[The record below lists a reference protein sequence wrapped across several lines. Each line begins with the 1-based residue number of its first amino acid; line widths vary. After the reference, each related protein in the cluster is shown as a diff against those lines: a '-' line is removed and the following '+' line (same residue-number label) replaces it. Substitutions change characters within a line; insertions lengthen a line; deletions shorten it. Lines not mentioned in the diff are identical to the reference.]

1 MNIAE
6 YSIKN
11 KVISWLFIVILAIG
25 GVTSFLE
32 LGRLEDPAF
41 TIKDAMI
48 VATYPGATSKEVE
61 EELTYP
67 LEKEIRKLP
76 YIDRITS
83 TSSNG
88 MSQIMVSM
96 KMDYGPDELPQ
107 IWDEMRRKI
116 NDLQPTLPQGVQSL
130 QIFDDFGDVYGVML
144 MLTGDDYD
152 YVELK
157 RYADHLR
164 REIELVDG
172 VGKVDIAG
180 DQQEMLFV
188 EISLDRLASLNLD
201 MNVVSGLLNQQNNV
215 VSAGEVMVNGENL
228 VIRPSGT
235 LNTVQA
241 LENLI
246 IHGRD
251 TGNLIRLKDV
261 ATITRSIQ
269 EKPGNMILFNGKKAI
284 NIGISFA
291 SGVNV
296 VEVGERLNA
305 ELSSL
310 ESIKPAG
317 LDMSYFYNQAQEVDD
332 SVKAF
337 VISLAEAVAI
347 VIIVLLFTMGLRSGV
362 IIGVVLL
369 LTVFGT
375 FILMNYNNIELHRIS
390 LGALIIALGML
401 VDNAIV
407 VVEGILVGLKK
418 GRTKVQAAVD
428 IVKQT
433 QWPLLGATVIAITA
447 FAPIGLS
454 QDATG
459 EFMGSLFWVLCFSLF
474 LSWVTA
480 ITLTPFLADLLLKEE
495 EKDTNG
501 EDEDPYKGW
510 LFVVFGALLKFSLR
524 FRWMTVAAMVAL
536 LVGAVIAFGNVK
548 QQFFPPSN
556 TPMFY
561 VDMWMPEGTD
571 IRQTIKQA
579 EKVESYIRQ
588 QDDIDFVSVSI
599 GQGLQRFALTYQ
611 PEKSY
616 EAYAQFQVR
625 TTDRD
630 NMFKLLHK
638 LDDNLAKTFD
648 EPTFQF
654 KLMEFGPSPASK
666 IEARITGPD
675 PKVLRELAV
684 QVEDILH
691 TDPGARNIRHDWRER
706 TKELVP
712 VFNESKARRLGISKE
727 DLSSTLQMAFGGSTF
742 GVLRDGTHTLP
753 IMMRLPEAERVDF
766 ESLQNVK
773 IWSPSL
779 QTYIPVD
786 QIIDGVELDWSE
798 PLIQRRD
805 RKRTLTVL
813 ADHDVLSDDTA
824 ASLFARVQP
833 KVMALHIPEG
843 YEITWGGEYESS
855 KDAQEGLFG
864 SLPMGYLLM
873 FIITILLFNS
883 IKKPLVIWFTVPL
896 SIIGVAFG
904 LLTTN
909 MPFSFTAF
917 LGLLSLSG
925 MILKN
930 GIVLLDQINLELE
943 SGKDPY
949 LAIVDSAISRVRPV
963 SMAALTTILGM
974 IPLVFDAFFGSMA
987 ITIMAGLGFATV
999 LTLIVVPVMFAILFR
1014 IKPTTA

>member
-130 QIFDDFGDVYGVML
+130 QIIDDFGDVYGVML

-215 VSAGEVMVNGENL
+215 VSAGEVMVNGESL

-310 ESIKPAG
+310 EPIKPAG

-579 EKVESYIRQ
+579 ETVESYIRQ

>member
-130 QIFDDFGDVYGVML
+130 QIIDDFGDVYGVML

-215 VSAGEVMVNGENL
+215 VSAGEVMVNGESL

-418 GRTKVQAAVD
+418 GHTKVQAAVD

-495 EKDTNG
+495 KDTNG

-510 LFVVFGALLKFSLR
+510 LFVVFGALLKFALR

-630 NMFKLLHK
+630 NMFKLLHE

>member
-130 QIFDDFGDVYGVML
+130 QIIDDFGDVYGVML

-215 VSAGEVMVNGENL
+215 VSAGEVMVNGESL

-999 LTLIVVPVMFAILFR
+999 LTLIVVPAMFAILFR

>member
-11 KVISWLFIVILAIG
+11 KVISWLFLVILAIG
-25 GVTSFLE
+25 GISSFGNLS
-32 LGRLEDPAF
+32 RLEDPAF

-48 VATYPGATSKEVE
+48 ISTYPGASSMEVE

-67 LEKEIRKLP
+67 LEKEIRQLP
-76 YIDRITS
+76 YIDKITS

-116 NDLQPTLPQGVQSL
+116 NDLQPTLPTGVNSV
-130 QIFDDFGDVYGVML
+130 QIIDDFGDVFGVMI
-144 MLTGDDYD
+144 MLTGDGYD

-157 RYADHLR
+157 QYADYLT
-164 REIELVDG
+164 REIELVEG
-172 VGKVDIAG
+172 VGKVSIAG
-180 DQQEMLFV
+180 DQQEQLFV
-188 EISLDRLASLNLD
+188 EMSLERLAALNLD
-201 MNVVSGLLNQQNNV
+201 MSTVTSLLSQQNSV
-215 VSAGEVMVNGENL
+215 VSAGEVMLNGQNL
-228 VIRPSGT
+228 AIKPNGT
-235 LNTVQA
+235 LSTVEE

-261 ATITRSIQ
+261 STVSRGIQ
-269 EKPGNMILFNGKKAI
+269 EKPGNVLTYNGKPAI
-284 NIGISFA
+284 NLGIAFS

-296 VEVGERLNA
+296 VEIGQALDAELERLEN
-305 ELSSL
+305 
-310 ESIKPAG
+310 IKPAG
-317 LDMSYFYNQAQEVDD
+317 VELNYFYNQAQEVDK
-332 SVKAF
+332 SVADF
-337 VISLAEAVAI
+337 LVSLGQAVAI
-347 VIIVLLFTMGLRSGV
+347 VIIVLLFAMGLRSGL
-362 IIGVVLL
+362 IIGLVLL

-375 FILMNYNNIELHRIS
+375 FILMDYNQVELHRIS

-418 GRTKVQAAVD
+418 GKTKLQAAKD
-428 IVKQT
+428 IVTQT
-433 QWPLLGATVIAITA
+433 QWPLLGATIIAITA

-454 QDATG
+454 KDATG

-480 ITLTPFLADLLLKEE
+480 LTLTPFLAEMMLKEE
-495 EKDTNG
+495 DKVDVN
-501 EDEDPYKGW
+501 EDPYKGI
-510 LFVVFGALLKFSLR
+510 LFVVFGASLKFALR
-524 FRWMTVAAMVAL
+524 FRWLTVISMIVL
-536 LVGAVIAFGNVK
+536 LAVSVVGFGKVK

-571 IRQTIKQA
+571 IRDTIKQTK
-579 EKVESYIRQ
+579 EIESYILK
-588 QDDIDFVSVSI
+588 QDNVEFVTTTV
-599 GQGLQRFALTYQ
+599 GQGMQRFALTYQ

-616 EAYAQFQVR
+616 EAYGQLQVR
-625 TTDRD
+625 TTNRDTMFTTLEALDRD
-630 NMFKLLHK
+630 
-638 LDDNLAKTFD
+638 LAVKF
-648 EPTFQF
+648 EQPTFQF
-654 KLMEFGPSPASK
+654 KLIEFGPSPASK
-666 IEARITGPD
+666 IEARIIGAD
-675 PKVLRELAV
+675 PQILRNIAV
-684 QVEDILH
+684 QVEDILLA
-691 TDPGARNIRHDWRER
+691 DPGSRNVRHDWRER

-712 VFNESKARRLGISKE
+712 LFNESKARRLGISKT
-727 DLSSTLQMAFGGSTF
+727 DLSQTLQMAFGGYNI
-742 GVLRDGTHTLP
+742 GLLRDGTHMLP
-753 IMMRLPEAERVDF
+753 IVARLPEEERFDF
-766 ESLQNVK
+766 ESLNNVK

-779 QTYIPVD
+779 QTYIPVE
-786 QIIDGVELDWSE
+786 QVIDGVELQWSE

-813 ADHDVLSDDTA
+813 ADHDVLGNETP
-824 ASLFARVQP
+824 ASLFARVKPQ
-833 KVMALHIPEG
+833 VEALALPEG
-843 YEITWGGEYESS
+843 YSINWGGEYETS
-855 KDAQEGLFG
+855 KDAQESLFG

-873 FIITILLFNS
+873 FIITMLLFNS
-883 IKKPLVIWFTVPL
+883 VRKPLVIWFTVPL
-896 SIIGVAFG
+896 SIIGVSIG
-904 LLTTN
+904 LLGTN

-930 GIVLLDQINLELE
+930 GIVLLDQINSEL
-943 SGKDPY
+943 STGKDPY
-949 LAIVDSAISRVRPV
+949 LAVVDSAISRVRPV

-999 LTLIVVPVMFAILFR
+999 LTLIVVPVMFAILYR
-1014 IKPTTA
+1014 IKPSTAG

>member
-130 QIFDDFGDVYGVML
+130 QIIDDFGDVYGVML

-215 VSAGEVMVNGENL
+215 VSAGEVMVNGESL

-375 FILMNYNNIELHRIS
+375 FILMNYSNIELHRIS

-579 EKVESYIRQ
+579 ETVESYIRQ

-786 QIIDGVELDWSE
+786 QIIDGVELYWSE

>member
-130 QIFDDFGDVYGVML
+130 QIIDDFGDVYGVML

-215 VSAGEVMVNGENL
+215 VSAGEVMVNGESL

-579 EKVESYIRQ
+579 ETVESYIRQ

-833 KVMALHIPEG
+833 KVMSLHIPEG

>member
-116 NDLQPTLPQGVQSL
+116 NGLQPTLPQGVQSL
-130 QIFDDFGDVYGVML
+130 QIIDDFGDVYGVML

-215 VSAGEVMVNGENL
+215 VSAGEVMVNGESL

-261 ATITRSIQ
+261 ATITRGIQ

-495 EKDTNG
+495 KDTNG

-579 EKVESYIRQ
+579 ETVESYIRQ